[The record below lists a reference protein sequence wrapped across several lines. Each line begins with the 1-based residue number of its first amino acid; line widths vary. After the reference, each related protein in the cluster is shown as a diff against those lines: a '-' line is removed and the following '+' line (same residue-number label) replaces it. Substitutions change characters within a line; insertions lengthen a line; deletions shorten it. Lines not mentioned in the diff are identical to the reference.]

1 MLTSRLT
8 EGTIGVWLLF
18 PKDLSSQKD
27 YSNHWLAEY
36 QITINRRGFLLFFF
50 FNVWNDLLYVSL
62 CFNTTYAYMF
72 NKGRYSSSG
81 ASLFNQARCC
91 VTVTSLG
98 DSERVFIRP
107 HRNQFCGSRFL
118 SMSSWLKEGQKSW
131 LLALWMCLEPLF
143 PFINFQQCMYGQA
156 MCQAEG
162 SNRDVLF
169 SGPVWF
175 LEVTKL

>member
-1 MLTSRLT
+1 
-8 EGTIGVWLLF
+8 
-18 PKDLSSQKD
+18 
-27 YSNHWLAEY
+27 
-36 QITINRRGFLLFFF
+36 
-50 FNVWNDLLYVSL
+50 
-62 CFNTTYAYMF
+62 MF

-81 ASLFNQARCC
+81 SSLFNQERCC

-156 MCQAEG
+156 TCQAEG

-169 SGPVWF
+169 IFWASLISGSNQTLTFP
-175 LEVTKL
+175 LCSRETKLIKWCLTCDRHYIYAISNECYFGVCFAWI